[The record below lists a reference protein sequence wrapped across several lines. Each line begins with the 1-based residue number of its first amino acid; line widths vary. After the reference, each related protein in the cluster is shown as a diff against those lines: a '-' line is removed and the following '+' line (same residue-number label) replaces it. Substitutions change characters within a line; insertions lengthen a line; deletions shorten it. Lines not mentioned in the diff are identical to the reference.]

1 MAQSAKY
8 TLAIALVLLAVSA
21 YGIGFIVFTKHV
33 ENIQREN
40 GTALQESLR
49 ADAIIVL
56 TGGSNRVNSGFELY
70 KNDAAKYLFIS
81 GINADVSPQKVM
93 DSAGVDIARKKLECC
108 VKFGSNAEDTRGNA
122 VEAKQWIES
131 KEDIKRLLLVTSD
144 YHMHRA
150 LMEFRHFLP
159 DKTIYPYAVKSSLEK
174 AGIGQYAK
182 VTFIEYNKLLIS
194 WIKNI
199 F

>member
-1 MAQSAKY
+1 MAQSAKHI
-8 TLAIALVLLAVSA
+8 LAITLILLTILG
-21 YGIGFIVFTKHV
+21 YGTGFIIFTKHV
-33 ENIQREN
+33 EQIQRESE
-40 GTALQESLR
+40 TILQESLR

-70 KNDAAKYLFIS
+70 KNDVAKYLFIS

-93 DSAGVDIARKKLECC
+93 ASAGVNIAREKLECC

-122 VEAKQWIES
+122 VEAKHWIES
-131 KEDIKRLLLVTSD
+131 KDDIKRLLLVTSD

-150 LMEFRHFLP
+150 LMEFRYFLP
-159 DKTIYPYAVKSSLEK
+159 DKTIYSYAVKSSLEK
-174 AGIGQYAK
+174 AGIGRYIK
-182 VTFIEYNKLLIS
+182 VTLIEYNKLLIS